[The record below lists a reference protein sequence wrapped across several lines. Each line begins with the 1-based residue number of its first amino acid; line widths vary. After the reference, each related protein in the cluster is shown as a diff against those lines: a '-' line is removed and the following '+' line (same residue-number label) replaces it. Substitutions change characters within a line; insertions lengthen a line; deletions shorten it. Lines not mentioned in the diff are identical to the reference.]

1 MELGAIEVV
10 NEVKVVKHYQKP
22 NLYEEIVQGI
32 LKSGLALESLSSEDL
47 SMVDE
52 FHIGGTSGTKFVTE
66 KLSYSENSKILDI
79 GCGIGGPARF
89 LAKSSNCFVKG
100 LDLTP
105 SYIETGNR
113 LTKLVGLEDK
123 VKLVNASALD
133 IPFSANSFDSSYMIH
148 VGMNIKEKTRLMSEA
163 LRVTK
168 PGGNFV
174 IYDVMKL
181 DNITVDYPLPWAERK
196 EESAVDLISVYETEL
211 LNTGFQIIEKDVKT
225 DFAIKFFENMIENI
239 KKSGPLPLGLH
250 LLMGKNTQE
259 KISNVFR
266 QIKEKKLSP
275 VVIVAKK

>member
-1 MELGAIEVV
+1 MV
-10 NEVKVVKHYQKP
+10 NESKVAKHYEKLD
-22 NLYEEIVQGI
+22 LYEVIVKGLQD
-32 LKSGLALESLSSEDL
+32 SGLALDSLSSENL

-66 KLSYSENSKILDI
+66 KLSLTENSKILDI

-89 LAKSSNCFVKG
+89 LAANSNCSVTG
-100 LDLTP
+100 VDLTS
-105 SYIETGNR
+105 SYIDTGNK
-113 LTKLVGLEDK
+113 LTKLVGLEHR
-123 VKLVNASALD
+123 VQLVNASALEL
-133 IPFSANSFDSSYMIH
+133 PFDKNSFDSSYMIH
-148 VGMNIKEKTRLMSEA
+148 VGMNISEKSKLMSEA
-163 LRVTK
+163 FRVTK

-181 DNITVDYPLPWAERK
+181 EDISVDYPLPWADRK
-196 EESAVDLISVYETEL
+196 EESAVDLISNYETEL
-211 LNTGFQIIEKDVKT
+211 LRAGFKITEKKVKT

-239 KKSGPLPLGLH
+239 KKFGPPPIGLH

-275 VVIVAKK
+275 VVIVTKK

>member
-1 MELGAIEVV
+1 MI
-10 NEVKVVKHYQKP
+10 NESKVAKHYEKP
-22 NLYEEIVQGI
+22 NLYDVIVQG
-32 LKSGLALESLSSEDL
+32 LQDTGLALDSLSSENL

-89 LAKSSNCFVKG
+89 LAENSNCSVTG
-100 LDLTP
+100 IDLTS
-105 SYIETGNR
+105 SYIETGNK
-113 LTKLVGLEDK
+113 LTKLVGLEHR
-123 VKLVNASALD
+123 VQLVNASAIEL
-133 IPFSANSFDSSYMIH
+133 PFDENSFDSSYMIH
-148 VGMNIKEKTRLMSEA
+148 VGMNISEKSKLMSEVF
-163 LRVTK
+163 RVTK

-181 DNITVDYPLPWAERK
+181 EDITVDYPLPWADRK

>member
-1 MELGAIEVV
+1 MV
-10 NEVKVVKHYQKP
+10 NEINVAKHYDKSD
-22 NLYEEIVQGI
+22 LYEVIKKGLLE
-32 LKSGLALESLSSEDL
+32 SGLILDSLSSQDL

-66 KLSYSENSKILDI
+66 KLSSTETSKILDI

-89 LAKSSNCFVKG
+89 LAENSNCSVTG
-100 LDLTP
+100 IDLTA
-105 SYIETGNR
+105 SYIETGNK

-123 VKLVNASALD
+123 VQLVSASALE
-133 IPFSANSFDSSYMIH
+133 IPFGKNTFDSSYMIH
-148 VGMNIKEKTRLMSEA
+148 VGMNISEKSKLMSEA
-163 LRVTK
+163 FRVTK

-181 DNITVDYPLPWAERK
+181 EDIPVDYPLPWADRK

-250 LLMGKNTQE
+250 LLMGENTHE